1 MLLSIQP
8 APVSGHLKQKLN
20 FAAYFLVFGKRVLR
34 MEAEHFK
41 FKMQVWA
48 GLQLEKQLQKAP
60 FCSGG

>member
-48 GLQLEKQLQKAP
+48 GLQLEKQL
-60 FCSGG
+60 